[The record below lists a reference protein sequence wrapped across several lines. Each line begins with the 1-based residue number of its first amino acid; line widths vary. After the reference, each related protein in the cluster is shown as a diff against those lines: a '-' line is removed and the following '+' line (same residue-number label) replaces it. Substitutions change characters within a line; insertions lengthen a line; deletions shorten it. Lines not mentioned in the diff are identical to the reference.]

1 MNDNYPFD
9 KVGKKMP
16 YKMPEDF
23 FSQMQANVLAE
34 VAKQEKRKAGQQTSV
49 TSVSER
55 PSSVTPVSESLSSN
69 KPRKAIIKRIC
80 LAAASIAACV
90 CLVVGIG
97 YSVLSSDGESK
108 TSAASP
114 VNVASASEHSVDK
127 AYDNLTSEEQQ
138 ELNATYANDVYLCME

>member
-34 VAKQEKRKAGQQTSV
+34 EEKLKAGQQTSV
-49 TSVSER
+49 KLVLER
-55 PSSVTPVSESLSSN
+55 
-69 KPRKAIIKRIC
+69 PRKAMLKRIY
-80 LAAASIAACV
+80 LVAASIAACV

-97 YSVLSSDGESK
+97 YSVLSSDGESQS
-108 TSAASP
+108 SAAST
-114 VNVASASEHSVDK
+114 VNVASTNASSASEHSVDK
-127 AYDNLTSEEQQ
+127 AYDNLTVEEQQ

>member
-16 YKMPEDF
+16 YKMPDDF
-23 FSQMQANVLAE
+23 FSHMQANVLVE
-34 VAKQEKRKAGQQTSV
+34 VEKEEKLKAGQQTSV
-49 TSVSER
+49 KS
-55 PSSVTPVSESLSSN
+55 
-69 KPRKAIIKRIC
+69 RKAMLKRIY

-97 YSVLSSDGESK
+97 YSVLSSDGESQS
-108 TSAASP
+108 SAAST
-114 VNVASASEHSVDK
+114 VNVASTNASSASEHSVDK
-127 AYDNLTSEEQQ
+127 AYDNLTAEEQQ

>member
-16 YKMPEDF
+16 YKMPENF

-34 VAKQEKRKAGQQTSV
+34 VAKEEKLKDEQRTSEKLVSKRQTSV
-49 TSVSER
+49 
-55 PSSVTPVSESLSSN
+55 
-69 KPRKAIIKRIC
+69 KPRKAVLKRIY
-80 LAAASIAACV
+80 LAAASIAACI

-108 TSAASP
+108 SSVASTA
-114 VNVASASEHSVDK
+114 NVASANASSASEHSVDK
-127 AYDNLTSEEQQ
+127 AYDNLTLEEQQ

>member
-34 VAKQEKRKAGQQTSV
+34 VEKEEKLKAGQQTSV
-49 TSVSER
+49 KLVLER
-55 PSSVTPVSESLSSN
+55 
-69 KPRKAIIKRIC
+69 PRKAMLKRIY
-80 LAAASIAACV
+80 LAAASV

-97 YSVLSSDGESK
+97 YSVLSSDGESQS
-108 TSAASP
+108 SAAST
-114 VNVASASEHSVDK
+114 VNVASTNASSASEHSVDK
-127 AYDNLTSEEQQ
+127 AYDNLTAEEQQ

>member
-1 MNDNYPFD
+1 MNDNFPFD

-34 VAKQEKRKAGQQTSV
+34 VEKEEKLKAEQQTSV
-49 TSVSER
+49 KLVSER
-55 PSSVTPVSESLSSN
+55 QASM
-69 KPRKAIIKRIC
+69 KPRKATLKQIC
-80 LAAASIAACV
+80 LVAASIAACI

-97 YSVLSSDGESK
+97 YSVLSSDGEGES
-108 TSAASP
+108 SAASTVHVAS
-114 VNVASASEHSVDK
+114 VNASSASEHSVDK
-127 AYDNLTSEEQQ
+127 AYDNLTTEEQQ

>member
-16 YKMPEDF
+16 YKMPKDF
-23 FSQMQANVLAE
+23 FCQIQANVLAE
-34 VAKQEKRKAGQQTSV
+34 VAKEENEKRKAEKQTSV
-49 TSVSER
+49 
-55 PSSVTPVSESLSSN
+55 
-69 KPRKAIIKRIC
+69 KPRKAMLKRIC

-108 TSAASP
+108 SSSSSSAST
-114 VNVASASEHSVDK
+114 VNVASANASSASEHSVDK

>member
-16 YKMPEDF
+16 YTMPEDF

-34 VAKQEKRKAGQQTSV
+34 VAKEEKLKAEQQTSV
-49 TSVSER
+49 KLVSER
-55 PSSVTPVSESLSSN
+55 QTSV
-69 KPRKAIIKRIC
+69 KPRKAIVKRIY

-108 TSAASP
+108 SSAAST
-114 VNVASASEHSVDK
+114 VNVASANASSASEHSVDK